1 MAPRSFEH
9 SRVWRWRRVCEH
21 SRHARREHRSRSRS
35 RNWRCYRRARRAPG
49 IQDIQGTS
57 RNRYIWRLWGAWKEK
72 MKKDWRVTWNCPSQ
86 GCETCDSHSL
96 RREIDGK
103 WWKHMCDC
111 SVFWLRKYGAG
122 QWEIGESMGNSLK
135 NCHVRNPKCWI
146 SDAFSGPPACSGYLG
161 VLRPSKRTPHEL
173 LEDDWK
179 WRLGASQGQ
188 KTPPN
193 AVAKHSLRHSQ
204 FAQLNVTLSNQ
215 EWSTTTL
222 WPHSSRSL
230 QLALPWNHSRGGFA
244 LGSKEYFDSS
254 IVS

>member
-1 MAPRSFEH
+1 LASY
-9 SRVWRWRRVCEH
+9 W
-21 SRHARREHRSRSRS
+21 
-35 RNWRCYRRARRAPG
+35 
-49 IQDIQGTS
+49 
-57 RNRYIWRLWGAWKEK
+57 
-72 MKKDWRVTWNCPSQ
+72 VTWNCPSQ
-86 GCETCDSHSL
+86 GCKTCDSHSL

-188 KTPPN
+188 KIPPN